1 MSKPIGIMLTIAG
14 LVLGAWFV
22 RQAMLPGPVQLPA
35 FIVAAIAAAMVSVGV
50 RYILKGS
57 KADAEKRA
65 RKKAEKLARAE
76 AKKAE
81 AKKTQGPAA

>member
-22 RQAMLPGPVQLPA
+22 GQAMQPGPVQLPA
-35 FIVAAIAAAMVSVGV
+35 FIVAAIAAAMVSVGA
-50 RYILKGS
+50 RYIIKGT

-65 RKKAEKLARAE
+65 RKKAEKLA
-76 AKKAE
+76 KAE
-81 AKKTQGPAA
+81 AKKTQQGSAQ

>member
-22 RQAMLPGPVQLPA
+22 GQAMQPGPVQLPA
-35 FIVAAIAAAMVSVGV
+35 FVVAAIAAAMVSVGA
-50 RYILKGS
+50 RYILKGT

-65 RKKAEKLARAE
+65 RKKAEKLA
-76 AKKAE
+76 KAE
-81 AKKTQGPAA
+81 AKKTQQGPAA

>member
-22 RQAMLPGPVQLPA
+22 GQATQPGPVQLPA
-35 FIVAAIAAAMVSVGV
+35 FIVAAIAAAMVSVGA
-50 RYILKGS
+50 RYIIKGT

-65 RKKAEKLARAE
+65 RKKAEKLA
-76 AKKAE
+76 KAE
-81 AKKTQGPAA
+81 AKKTQQGQSP